1 VARARH
7 IPYGV
12 RSLAAEEADAKI
24 FAHRGE
30 DQTLRIGYV
39 GRLVDSQKRV
49 MELAPLAL
57 ELKRRKV
64 GFELHLVGD
73 GPERPALQTAFE
85 QNGLL
90 QNVKFWG
97 WLGPAAV
104 SKRLLELDALVLMS
118 DCEGLPLALL
128 EAMAHGV
135 VPVVT
140 NLESGHTE
148 VVRDSENGF
157 LITVGDIPSF
167 ADRIRTLAEDPA
179 LLSTMKKAAWETGRS
194 YSIEAMVSH
203 YLSCFD
209 GLTKAERVHR
219 QEQPARF
226 PIMQSCVSRFP
237 VWLRKIKYLFAG
249 S

>member
-1 VARARH
+1 
-7 IPYGV
+7 
-12 RSLAAEEADAKI
+12 
-24 FAHRGE
+24 
-30 DQTLRIGYV
+30 
-39 GRLVDSQKRV
+39 

-64 GFELHLVGD
+64 CFELHLVGD
-73 GPERPALQTAFE
+73 GPERPALQNAFE

-90 QNVKFWG
+90 QSVKFWE
-97 WLGPAAV
+97 WLGPEAV
-104 SKRLLELDALVLMS
+104 RDRLLELDALVLMS

-148 VVRDSENGF
+148 VVRNGENGF

-167 ADRIRTLAEDPA
+167 ADRIQTLASDPV
-179 LLSTMKKAAWETGRS
+179 LLSTMKNAAWETGRS
-194 YSIEAMVSH
+194 YSVEAMVDH
-203 YLSCFD
+203 YLKCFYE
-209 GLTKAERVHR
+209 LSKADRVHR
-219 QEQPARF
+219 KGQPVRY

-237 VWLRKIKYLFAG
+237 FWLRKIKYLFAG